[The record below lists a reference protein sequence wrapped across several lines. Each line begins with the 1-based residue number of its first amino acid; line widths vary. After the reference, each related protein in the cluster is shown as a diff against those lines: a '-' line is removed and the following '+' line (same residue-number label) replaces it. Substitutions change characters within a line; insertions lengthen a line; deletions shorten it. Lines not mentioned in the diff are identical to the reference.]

1 MKRNKGELMIR
12 VQRMVANLVIFLV
25 CFSPVTTFAVNNSP
39 AVPSYVLS
47 GLAEYGTNGYK
58 AAVQTW
64 LAGSPYENAT
74 AMASNIAFFVNFEK
88 LAGSYRSYDILMV
101 RETVSSNVTYIRMNY
116 ERLPCYILFS
126 SIKRGDTWVLG
137 RIRLDRMQRFGSA
150 K

>member
-1 MKRNKGELMIR
+1 M
-12 VQRMVANLVIFLV
+12 
-25 CFSPVTTFAVNNSP
+25 
-39 AVPSYVLS
+39 LS

-58 AAVQTW
+58 AAVHTW

-74 AMASNIAFFVNFEK
+74 AMASNIAFFVNIEK

-101 RETVSSNVTYIRMNY
+101 RETVSSNVTYVRMNY

-126 SIKRGDTWVLG
+126 SIKRSGDTWVLG
-137 RIRLDRMQRFGSA
+137 KIRLDRMQRFGTA

>member
-1 MKRNKGELMIR
+1 MIC
-12 VQRMVANLVIFLV
+12 VQKVIVNLVIILV
-25 CFSPVTTFAVNNSP
+25 CLLPVSTFAVNNSP

-47 GLAEYGTNGYK
+47 GLTEYGSHGYK

-74 AMASNIAFFVNFEK
+74 AMASNIAFFVNIEK

-101 RETVSSNVTYIRMNY
+101 RETVSSNVVYVRMNY

-126 SIKRGDTWVLG
+126 SIKRGDIWVLG
-137 RIRLDRMQRFGSA
+137 RIRLDRMQRLGSA

>member
-1 MKRNKGELMIR
+1 MIH
-12 VQRMVANLVIFLV
+12 VQKVVANLIIFLA
-25 CFSPVTTFAVNNSP
+25 CFSPVPVSAINNSP

-47 GLAEYGTNGYK
+47 GLAEYETKGYR

-74 AMASNIAFFVNFEK
+74 AMASNIAFFVNIEK

-101 RETVSSNVTYIRMNY
+101 RETVSSNVTYVRMNY

-137 RIRLDRMQRFGSA
+137 KIRLDRMQKFGAA